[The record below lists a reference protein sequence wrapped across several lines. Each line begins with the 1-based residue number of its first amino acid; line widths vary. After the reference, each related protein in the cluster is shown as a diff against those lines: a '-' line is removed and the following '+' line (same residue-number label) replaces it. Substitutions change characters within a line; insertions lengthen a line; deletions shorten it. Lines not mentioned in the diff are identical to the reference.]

1 MINDTYF
8 MYVVA
13 IGACTATPYTTKQ
26 DAKRIIGRLAYVK
39 DGLDEF
45 FNTPL
50 SNVCMKC
57 NGMEVK
63 ERVPLLLVMNTY
75 SVGGIKFNKNS
86 TLNDG
91 NFDVVLIHNGKG
103 KGRFN
108 ILGYFIA
115 GLLGFKRKPNALTL
129 SSSRVEIEIDHDSV
143 WCVDGERGP
152 SGSVE
157 IINLHNHLR
166 IIAPNKE

>member
-1 MINDTYF
+1 M
-8 MYVVA
+8 
-13 IGACTATPYTTKQ
+13 
-26 DAKRIIGRLAYVK
+26 
-39 DGLDEF
+39 
-45 FNTPL
+45 
-50 SNVCMKC
+50 
-57 NGMEVK
+57 
-63 ERVPLLLVMNTY
+63 
-75 SVGGIKFNKNS
+75 
-86 TLNDG
+86 
-91 NFDVVLIHNGKG
+91 
-103 KGRFN
+103 
-108 ILGYFIA
+108 GYFIA